1 MLGRT
6 LPKIQG
12 LQHIFVESLGGQRKG
27 IGMGRISAV
36 LERHKKLLSLL
47 GALIV
52 FVTFVVNDLW
62 KERVQSQS
70 EAITSAEV
78 GYRSAE
84 EFASVRKQVIDLEY
98 QVDDRQAEGSLHSVP
113 TESSVIVNSDARD
126 LTDRLRAAL
135 KRLNDQLPND
145 RKVDEN
151 LQERRTRLEQ
161 LRGEL
166 NALRNVSVSGNVQ
179 GIPGATTELRQ
190 VKNEIWRQYW
200 MMIPL
205 GTELLA
211 DAEKLKVKRDQK
223 LKVVNSI
230 SYALYMLGWA
240 LGVAGQLVGTK

>member
-1 MLGRT
+1 
-6 LPKIQG
+6 
-12 LQHIFVESLGGQRKG
+12 
-27 IGMGRISAV
+27 MGRISAV
-36 LERHKKLLSLL
+36 LERHKKLLSLI

-98 QVDDRQAEGSLHSVP
+98 QVDDRQAEGALTPVP

-126 LTDRLRAAL
+126 LTDRLRTAL
-135 KRLNDQLPND
+135 ERLNDQLPNN
-145 RKVDEN
+145 RKVAEN
-151 LQERRTRLEQ
+151 LRERRTSLEQ
-161 LRGEL
+161 LKGEL
-166 NALRNVSVSGNVQ
+166 NALLDLSVSGNAQ
-179 GIPGATTELRQ
+179 GNPQATTELRR

-200 MMIPL
+200 MMVPL
-205 GTELLA
+205 GAELLA
-211 DAEKLKVKRDQK
+211 DAEKLKAKRDQK
-223 LKVVNSI
+223 LEVVNSI
-230 SYALYMLGWA
+230 SYALYILGWA